1 MKIAQCCL
9 KYTPSAHRHWLWLL
23 SGLLWSVVGV
33 LLCVMAA
40 HWLTDIDWPQSLIAA
55 SAGFTL
61 GGIIYRFGFSRIARK
76 NILRILQLPNEVCL
90 FAFQTWRSYMLILIM
105 MALGLALRHSSLPKI
120 TLAMIYLAI
129 GTALTFSS
137 TLYYEKWM

>member
-1 MKIAQCCL
+1 
-9 KYTPSAHRHWLWLL
+9 
-23 SGLLWSVVGV
+23 
-33 LLCVMAA
+33 MAA

>member
-1 MKIAQCCL
+1 LKIAQTWV
-9 KYTPSAHRHWLWLL
+9 KYTPSVSRHWLWLL
-23 SGLLWSVVGV
+23 SALLWSVVGIS
-33 LLCVMAA
+33 LCVMAA
-40 HWLTDIDWPQSLIAA
+40 YWLADTHWPQNLIAA
-55 SAGFTL
+55 LAGFAA

-105 MALGLALRHSSLPKI
+105 MVLGLVLRHSHLPRV
-120 TLAMIYLAI
+120 TLGMLYLAI

-137 TLYYEKWM
+137 TLYYEELL